1 MTINYV
7 TETSPG
13 SAPSYSAPG
22 AYTSKY
28 QTQLDEGLDKVTNF
42 TYDPLKDASYKA
54 LAKVYNSQGEKA
66 AKNTMGD
73 AAALNGGY
81 GTSYATSAAQQAR
94 NDYNSQLASHIP
106 DLEQNA
112 YNRNVQSLSAIRDAD
127 NTSYNQYRDTVSDK
141 QWQHSQDYQK
151 WSDQNSNYW
160 NQKNYN
166 LDVYQ
171 AKKAEASGYGS
182 SSGGSGYGASGSYYG
197 GYGSANTGYGDASVK
212 AATQTAQ
219 SVVNNAVSK
228 SSSALSS
235 KKYSSSKK
243 STLSHLQKKYGG

>member
-1 MTINYV
+1 MAINYV
-7 TETSPG
+7 TETSAG

-28 QTQLDEGLDKVTNF
+28 QTQLDEGLNKVTNF
-42 TYDPLKDASYKA
+42 TYDPLQDASYKA

-127 NTSYNQYRDTVSDK
+127 NTSYNQYRNTVSDK

-182 SSGGSGYGASGSYYG
+182 SSGGSGYGASGLYYG
-197 GYGSANTGYGDASVK
+197 DGYGTINTGYADA
-212 AATQTAQ
+212 AAK
-219 SVVNNAVSK
+219 VNANNSK
-228 SSSALSS
+228 SSSKGGGKKKTSS
-235 KKYSSSKK
+235 TNSI
-243 STLSHLQKKYGG
+243 LAHLQKKYGG